1 MKFDENIE
9 KQIKYLHGKNSPLFL
24 IKFHPSGE
32 PEASI
37 CGVAK
42 DSK

>member
-1 MKFDENIE
+1 MKFDEHFIN
-9 KQIKYLHGKNSPLFL
+9 PLGYADDNHLFI

-37 CGVAK
+37 CCVAK